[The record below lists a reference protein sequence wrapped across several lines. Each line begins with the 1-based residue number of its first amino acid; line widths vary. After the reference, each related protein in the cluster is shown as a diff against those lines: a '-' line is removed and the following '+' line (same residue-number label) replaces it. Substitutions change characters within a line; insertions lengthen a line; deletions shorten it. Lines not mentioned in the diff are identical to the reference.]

1 VTPVPPEPCEQPV
14 SRIAALQATA
24 KARAEDATAWATRL
38 RERSPFIDA
47 AFVIYERDRI
57 SAGSVLGSA
66 IAFRLF
72 LFFVPTVVFGVGLLG
87 VTSGYVDDETLTDT
101 ASLTGALADQVRSA
115 LSQSSTA
122 AILTLL
128 TGLVLMLSAGRT
140 LAKALV
146 ASSSLVWLTGGKVTA
161 KVKVVAIIIGLM
173 TSFMLM
179 ALVTNKIRRELGVA
193 AAGLSFGLSLV
204 LYTAGFVVLMSALP
218 RRTNDPGALVPGA
231 VFASLVLL
239 GMQAFSQLYLPGRFS
254 NASELYGGIG
264 VAIVTLGWLFF
275 VGRTL
280 AFSFAINAALF
291 DRFGSLSQA
300 LFAIPLLRTLPPRS
314 AFVRRY
320 FGLDAEGRS
329 VESSEPGTA
338 TIDEQLMTGIESL
351 TDVEDPDRRRRNE
364 ADPG

>member
-1 VTPVPPEPCEQPV
+1 MPDASPDPSEQSV

-24 KARAEDATAWATRL
+24 KARTESATAWATQL
-38 RERSPFIDA
+38 RERSPLIDA
-47 AFVIYERDRI
+47 AFVVYERDRI

-72 LFFVPTVVFGVGLLG
+72 LFFVPAIVFGVGLLG
-87 VTSGYVDDETLTDT
+87 VVSGYVDDQTVTDT
-101 ASLTGALADQVRSA
+101 ASLTGVLAEQIRVA

-122 AILTLL
+122 ALLTLL
-128 TGLVLMLSAGRT
+128 TGLILMVSAGRT

-173 TSFMLM
+173 TSLMLM
-179 ALVTNKIRRELGVA
+179 MLVTNKIRAELGLA
-193 AAGLSFGLSLV
+193 AAGLSFGLNFV
-204 LYTAGFVVLMSALP
+204 VYAAGFVVLMSALP
-218 RRTNDPGALVPGA
+218 RRTQDPGALVPGA

-239 GMQAFSQLYLPGRFS
+239 GMQAFSQLYLPGRFD

-264 VAIVTLGWLFF
+264 VTVVTLGWLFF

-280 AFSFAINAALF
+280 AFSFAMNAALF

-300 LFAIPLLRTLPPRS
+300 LFAIPVLRTLPPRS

-320 FGLDAEGRS
+320 FGLDEQGRS
-329 VESSEPGTA
+329 VESSEPA
-338 TIDEQLMTGIESL
+338 ASALDEQLMTGIESL
-351 TDVEDPDRRRRNE
+351 NDVERPAE
-364 ADPG
+364 PA